1 MLDQSAGKLGN
12 KRKEFLEQYSN
23 LQIRKCL
30 TMDGSVDRDTPEELS
45 YSPIVVTVYFIWGV
59 VFLLLVIALC
69 VVGLVPLAN
78 NHRYGK
84 LILTNIGVLLYV
96 GLSELEVILVRLI
109 LQK

>member
-1 MLDQSAGKLGN
+1 M
-12 KRKEFLEQYSN
+12 
-23 LQIRKCL
+23 
-30 TMDGSVDRDTPEELS
+30 DRDTPEELS

-84 LILTNIGVLLYV
+84 VILMYIEVLLYE
-96 GLSELEVILVRLI
+96 G
-109 LQK
+109 